1 MTKKKIGAKEG
12 RPTIVTPEVV
22 AKLEN
27 AFAQGFTDT
36 DACILADIS
45 RDCLYDYIKRVPSFA
60 TKREALRR
68 RPFLSSVLGI
78 NKLIKAEDPTTLR
91 WYAER
96 KGKDEFSIRQESTGK
111 DGGAIEHKISVTQ
124 EELREMAKLMRQT

>member
-36 DACILADIS
+36 DACILAEIS

-60 TKREALRR
+60 TKRDALRR
-68 RPFLSSVLGI
+68 RPLLSSVLLI
-78 NKLIKAEDPTTLR
+78 NKAIKEGDVATAK

-96 KGKDEFSIRQESTGK
+96 KAKDEFSLKTEATI
-111 DGGAIEHKISVTQ
+111 DASVTT
-124 EELREMAKLMRQT
+124 RIIRDDI

>member
-1 MTKKKIGAKEG
+1 MIKKKKDVGG
-12 RPTIVTPEVV
+12 RPTVMTPEVV
-22 AKLEN
+22 SKLEG
-27 AFAQGFTDT
+27 AFAQGFNIT
-36 DACILADIS
+36 DACILADIT
-45 RDCLYDYIKRVPSFA
+45 REAYYKYCERKPGFA
-60 TKREALRR
+60 DKVEALRR

-111 DGGAIEHKISVTQ
+111 DGGPIDQRISFTQ